1 MRFKID
7 DIVIG
12 NIKANKYS
20 ITKQGFIGIVKRN
33 FIINNVEFIDII
45 ENKTTSNNK
54 EIEIYSV
61 MAKCFDLFQKK
72 HLIDIR
78 ELNKTLYDF
87 KKK

>member
-12 NIKANKYS
+12 NIKANKYN
-20 ITKQGFIGIVKRN
+20 ITKQGFIGIVERN

-61 MAKCFDLFQKK
+61 MTKCFDLFQKK

-78 ELNKTLYDF
+78 ELNKALYDF